1 MTVNAALAFPISVFE
16 SHVTIN
22 EQYLFQKV
30 VALGRQVLN
39 PLIMIPCCSWATAA

>member
-1 MTVNAALAFPISVFE
+1 MTVNAALSFPISVFE

-22 EQYLFQKV
+22 EEYIFQKV

-39 PLIMIPCCSWATAA
+39 PSS